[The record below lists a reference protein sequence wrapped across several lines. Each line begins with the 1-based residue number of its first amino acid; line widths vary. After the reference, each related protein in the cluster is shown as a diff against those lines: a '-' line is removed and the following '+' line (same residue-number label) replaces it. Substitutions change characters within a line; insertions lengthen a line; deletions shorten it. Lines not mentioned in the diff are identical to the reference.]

1 MTEIELSE
9 EVEDKIESLQDEIDI
24 QAAVS
29 DESLGDYTV
38 KLDDRVTKEQ
48 VVEISVS
55 MLELILEKDREM
67 EAESILEELDG
78 EMAATLESRDIKQ
91 DL

>member
-9 EVEDKIESLQDEIDI
+9 KVENKIESLQDEIDV
-24 QAAVS
+24 QATVS

-38 KLDDRVTKEQ
+38 KLDDQVSKEQ

-55 MLELILEKDREM
+55 MLELLLEKDRQM
-67 EAESILEELDG
+67 EAESILEELDE
-78 EMAATLESRDIKQ
+78 EMAATLEDRDIKQ